1 MKKRIA
7 VLDLGTN
14 TFHLLIADAE
24 NGKIAAQLV
33 AETRA
38 VKLGEGGI
46 SKGYIAEA
54 AFSRGIET
62 LRFFKSLIDQ
72 YAAEEIHAAGTSA
85 LRSASNGQDFIRETE
100 LQTGIKISLIDGARE
115 AELIYKGVCQA
126 VELTKPALIMDIGG
140 GSVEFIFC
148 DEHEVFHKKSYPIG
162 AARLMDKFHHSDPVS
177 EEDVQA
183 IFHYLDEQLGD
194 LKENARKFQPAI
206 LIGSAGAFE
215 TFTEL
220 TTKMSGTSPITGSTS
235 FFFTQDQLL
244 SVLLGIILST
254 HEERAANESITPV
267 RVDMIVVASI
277 LTSYIIRELQI
288 KEIAMS
294 AYSLKEGLLYER
306 AL

>member
-14 TFHLLIADAE
+14 TFHLLIADTE
-24 NGKIAAQLV
+24 GGKIAAPLV

-46 SKGYIAEA
+46 SKGYITEA

-85 LRSASNGQDFIRETE
+85 LRSASNGPDFIREAE
-100 LQTGIKISLIDGARE
+100 QQTGIKIVLIDGVRE
-115 AELIYKGVCQA
+115 AELIYKGVRQA
-126 VELTKPALIMDIGG
+126 VKLTKPALIMDIGG

-162 AARLMDKFHHSDPVS
+162 AARLMDKFHHSDPIS
-177 EEDVQA
+177 EEDVQS
-183 IFHYLDEQLGD
+183 IFHYLDEQLED
-194 LKENARKFQPAI
+194 LKENARKFKPAI

-215 TFTEL
+215 TFAEL
-220 TTKMSGTSPITGSTS
+220 TTKMSGSSPLTDSTS
-235 FFFTQDQLL
+235 FFFTHDQLL

-254 HEERAANESITPV
+254 HKERAENESITPV